1 MSILNIN
8 WNHVLLWT
16 TLPVLGM
23 YWDWITS
30 LICERQPYV
39 DLLKNGGAA
48 AKKSVLLDYLAVPI
62 FWRCGAGVL
71 HSEIDAFSLALAHC

>member
-48 AKKSVLLDYLAVPI
+48 AKKYLSSGAV
-62 FWRCGAGVL
+62 
-71 HSEIDAFSLALAHC
+71 ALVYCIPKSTLSR